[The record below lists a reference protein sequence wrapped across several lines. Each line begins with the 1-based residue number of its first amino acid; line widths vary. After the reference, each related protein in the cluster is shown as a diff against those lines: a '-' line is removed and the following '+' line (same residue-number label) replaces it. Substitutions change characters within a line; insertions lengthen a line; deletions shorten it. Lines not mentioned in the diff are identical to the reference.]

1 MVWYYYLG
9 IAAWGFF
16 ILKTLLSWI
25 LSDVFD
31 DIDIDGDGDID
42 ISLGD
47 IISFKGLLH
56 FIMGFSLWLCTRD
69 YLGFTITNHDYI
81 IAVVLGIIVVMILY
95 YLYKSCMKLEY
106 KPDCQDGSDLVGTS
120 GIVYLELIKGSLYLI
135 HINTTTGTREI
146 MVRANR
152 TYAKGEGC
160 TIVKYEN
167 NKYYI

>member
-1 MVWYYYLG
+1 MAWYYYLG

-56 FIMGFSLWLCTRD
+56 SRYDCSI
-69 YLGFTITNHDYI
+69 Y
-81 IAVVLGIIVVMILY
+81 
-95 YLYKSCMKLEY
+95 EY
-106 KPDCQDGSDLVGTS
+106 
-120 GIVYLELIKGSLYLI
+120 
-135 HINTTTGTREI
+135 
-146 MVRANR
+146 
-152 TYAKGEGC
+152 
-160 TIVKYEN
+160 
-167 NKYYI
+167 